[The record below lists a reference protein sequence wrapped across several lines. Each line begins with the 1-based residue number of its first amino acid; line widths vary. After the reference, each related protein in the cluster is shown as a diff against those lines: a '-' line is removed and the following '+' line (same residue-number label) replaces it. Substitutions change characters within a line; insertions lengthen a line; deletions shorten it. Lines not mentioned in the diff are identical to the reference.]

1 MSARL
6 LCCLVLTLSLPGI
19 GLALE
24 FRSIAEP
31 GAVLYDAPA
40 VKARKLF
47 ILSAGYPVEVIINTG
62 GWSKVRDQ
70 TGQLAWI
77 EDKHFSSRHYVMVK
91 THGAEARRAP
101 VETAPVVFS
110 AEQDVYLELIEA
122 SAGWA
127 TVRHADGATGFIKI
141 TQLWGL

>member
-1 MSARL
+1 MVA
-6 LCCLVLTLSLPGI
+6 
-19 GLALE
+19 ALD
-24 FRSIAEP
+24 FRAIAEP

-77 EDKHFSSRHYVMVK
+77 EDKHFSPRQFVMVK
-91 THGAEARRAP
+91 THGAEARRTP
-101 VETAPVVFS
+101 EETAPVVFS

-127 TVRHADGATGFIKI
+127 KVRHADGATGFIKI

>member
-1 MSARL
+1 MSARFR
-6 LCCLVLTLSLPGI
+6 CCIALVLSLPGMVA
-19 GLALE
+19 ALE

-31 GAVLYDAPA
+31 GAVLFDAPA
-40 VKARKLF
+40 GKASKLF
-47 ILSAGYPVEVIINTG
+47 ILSAGYPVEVIVNTG

-91 THGAEARRAP
+91 KHGAEARRAP
-101 VETAPVVFS
+101 EDTAPVVFS
-110 AEQDVYLELIEA
+110 AELDVYLELIEA

-127 TVRHADGATGFIKI
+127 KVRHADGATGFVKI